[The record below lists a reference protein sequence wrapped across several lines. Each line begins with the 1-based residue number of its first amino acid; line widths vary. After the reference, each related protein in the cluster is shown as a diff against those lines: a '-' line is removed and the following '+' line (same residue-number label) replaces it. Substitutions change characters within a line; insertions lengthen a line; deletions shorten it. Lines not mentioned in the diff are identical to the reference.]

1 MTRARARVTDA
12 DVDAVLAAC
21 RCLVALSVRSMATVD
36 SELEPT
42 QVRALVVV
50 ASRGAVSLGELAE
63 SVGISLSTASR
74 LCERLVGQDL
84 LDRTDD
90 PADRRQLL
98 LTLTPAG
105 HRLVDAITEARR
117 ADLVPVLQQMT
128 RTQRTELVNALQV
141 FSTGCQDHEDER
153 HLWSIGWV
161 TEPS

>member
-1 MTRARARVTDA
+1 VTDA

-50 ASRGAVSLGELAE
+50 ASCGALSLGELAE

-74 LCERLVGQDL
+74 LCERLVGQSL

-105 HRLVDAITEARR
+105 RRLVDDITEARR